1 MKTNAATKMYTRAT
15 TMYTIMSMTT
25 SVMVKPTTSSKV
37 TDSKVANYVNP
48 SVSEWKIMGVYG
60 KMNMLR
66 KISVEI

>member
-1 MKTNAATKMYTRAT
+1 MTTMKTNAATKMYTRAT

-37 TDSKVANYVNP
+37 ANYVNP